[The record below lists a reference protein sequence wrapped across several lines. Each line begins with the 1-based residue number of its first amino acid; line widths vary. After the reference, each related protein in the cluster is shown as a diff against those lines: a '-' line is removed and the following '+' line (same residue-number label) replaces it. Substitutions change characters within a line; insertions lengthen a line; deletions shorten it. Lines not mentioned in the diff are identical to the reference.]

1 MSNEHTFDRPVETID
16 EETKEKY
23 IQITFSL
30 KKQFRKKPDL
40 NAVLFLIG
48 MRELGKLREFTKEEK
63 MDLMHI
69 ATCKILSYSGYYA
82 YAGKD
87 AEGWPQWELQK
98 PLPPYDLFSQEIF
111 LKKHVVRYFEEEQIP
126 VTP

>member
-1 MSNEHTFDRPVETID
+1 MTNEHTFDRPVETID

-48 MRELGKLREFTKEEK
+48 MRELGQVREFTKEEK

-69 ATCKILSYSGYYA
+69 ATCKILSYSGYYELT
-82 YAGKD
+82 GLD
-87 AEGWPQWELQK
+87 QDGWPQWELQK
-98 PLPPYDLFSQEIF
+98 PLPAYDLFSQEIF

>member
-1 MSNEHTFDRPVETID
+1 MGNENYFDRVFETID

-48 MRELGKLREFTKEEK
+48 MRELGALREFTKEEK

-69 ATCKILSYSGYYA
+69 ATCKILSYSGYYQLTA
-82 YAGKD
+82 LD
-87 AEGWPQWELQK
+87 QDGWPQWELQK
-98 PLPPYDLFSQEIF
+98 PLPAYDLFSQEIF
-111 LKKHVVRYFEEEQIP
+111 LKKHIVRYFEEEQIP
-126 VTP
+126 INP